1 MSVGS
6 QGDSV
11 LTMMANPSK
20 ADIEA
25 AKARRD
31 EIVAGINACDERLTQ
46 LKPAII
52 ANSDAPLPEGAW
64 TVRDALC
71 HVAARANG
79 VAMAVT
85 VASGSLGADA
95 ADVGPTFDI
104 DVVNRQQ
111 IADRTTNDVDALLA
125 ETFAGHATAI
135 GQLASIDDQML
146 ARRMKLPYFEHE
158 VTVIDLIALAGA
170 GHEQSHINDIARA
183 VDANG

>member
-1 MSVGS
+1 
-6 QGDSV
+6 
-11 LTMMANPSK
+11 LTTTANPST

-31 EIVAGINACDERLTQ
+31 EIVAGINACDERLEQ
-46 LKPAII
+46 LKPAIV
-52 ANSDAPLPEGAW
+52 ANPDAPLPEGTW

-79 VAMAVT
+79 VAMALT
-85 VASGSLGADA
+85 VANNSLGADA

-111 IADRTTNDVDALLA
+111 IADRSANDVDSLLS
-125 ETFAGHATAI
+125 ETHAGHATAI
-135 GQLASIDDQML
+135 AQLALIDDESL

-170 GHEQSHINDIARA
+170 GHEQSHINEIARA
-183 VDANG
+183 VGAEG

>member
-1 MSVGS
+1 
-6 QGDSV
+6 V
-11 LTMMANPSK
+11 LTTTANPSP
-20 ADIEA
+20 AEIEA
-25 AKARRD
+25 AKARRN
-31 EIVAGINACDERLTQ
+31 EIVAGINACDARLEQ
-46 LKPAII
+46 MKPAM
-52 ANSDAPLPEGAW
+52 ATNPDAPLPEGTW

-85 VASGSLGADA
+85 VANNTLGADP

-111 IADRTTNDVDALLA
+111 IADRSEKDVDALLA
-125 ETFAGHATAI
+125 EALAGHQAAI
-135 GQLASIDDQML
+135 DQLASIDNELL

-183 VDANG
+183 VGADT

>member
-1 MSVGS
+1 M
-6 QGDSV
+6 
-11 LTMMANPSK
+11 LTTTANPSP

-46 LKPAII
+46 LKPAMV
-52 ANSDAPLPEGAW
+52 ANLDAPLPEGTW

-79 VAMAVT
+79 VAMAVS
-85 VASGSLGADA
+85 VASGSLGADP

-111 IADRTTNDVDALLA
+111 IADRSAKDVDALLIEA
-125 ETFAGHATAI
+125 LTGHQAAI
-135 GQLASIDDQML
+135 GQLALIDDAML
-146 ARRMKLPYFEHE
+146 ARRMKLPYFKDE

-170 GHEQSHINDIARA
+170 GHEQSHINEIARA
-183 VDANG
+183 VGAEV

>member
-1 MSVGS
+1 MVCERNECWI
-6 QGDSV
+6 
-11 LTMMANPSK
+11 ARRRR
-20 ADIEA
+20 IEA

-31 EIVAGINACDERLTQ
+31 EIVAGINACDTRLEQ
-46 LKPAII
+46 MKPSMI
-52 ANSDAPLPEGAW
+52 ANPDAPLPEGTW

-85 VASGSLGADA
+85 VANNTLGADP
-95 ADVGPTFDI
+95 ADVGPPFDI

-111 IADRTTNDVDALLA
+111 IADRSEKDVDALLA
-125 ETFAGHATAI
+125 EVLAGHQAAI
-135 GQLASIDDQML
+135 DQLASIDNELL

-170 GHEQSHINDIARA
+170 GHEQSHVNEIARA
-183 VDANG
+183 VGADT

>member
-52 ANSDAPLPEGAW
+52 ANSDALLPEGAW

-95 ADVGPTFDI
+95 DVGPTFDI

-111 IADRTTNDVDALLA
+111 IADRTTNDVDVLLA

-146 ARRMKLPYFEHE
+146 ARRMNLPYFENE
-158 VTVIDLIALAGA
+158 
-170 GHEQSHINDIARA
+170 
-183 VDANG
+183 